1 MRRAFIAEDDAA
13 GVFGFALGFALHEH
27 LHAARQ
33 ERDFLVL
40 SGDHLGEVIDGADQ
54 VGDLGFELFHVA
66 RDKPHRCAGQATRRR
81 A

>member
-1 MRRAFIAEDDAA
+1 
-13 GVFGFALGFALHEH
+13 
-27 LHAARQ
+27 
-33 ERDFLVL
+33 
-40 SGDHLGEVIDGADQ
+40 